1 LVNPVS
7 AAAVVLK
14 LAFVVDGDEVLDVS
28 EVEVAEGIGDIT
40 SLVMLVVRLLL
51 VGTVDTDTM
60 LATKDEVPAVVD
72 DEVDEV
78 LVDDVV
84 LSEVVTTI
92 ALD

>member
-1 LVNPVS
+1 M
-7 AAAVVLK
+7 
-14 LAFVVDGDEVLDVS
+14 VDGDEVLDVS

>member
-1 LVNPVS
+1 
-7 AAAVVLK
+7 
-14 LAFVVDGDEVLDVS
+14 VVDGDEVLDVS